1 MPTTAEGDEVSIEA
15 HASPLILNTQ
25 ICEKSHSGTSIEMF
39 VDAHVRREFIGCC
52 SPHSTSTHS
61 TNNQVNMTPF
71 RTGHVQHALLLWF
84 PAALILLTTSGA
96 ITAQAQSTPGDNYGL
111 HPVCDTIIHNNLMSM
126 RTRLQRFDGYE
137 LEISC
142 FSYMINL
149 TSNAP
154 ASCDTSAAQILVD
167 VFNNRT
173 NETLTI
179 DLGRALRGSIYG
191 VAYRFDTPR
200 RFTLYVSYPYVSL
213 CPAVVYYSLYGG
225 YTPRT
230 AVPRIEPF
238 VVDAS
243 PLVMYRRAPYTV
255 TFQYPG
261 TFANATAA
269 RMLVTVLNV
278 TESCSRD
285 AARTAARNPAAALVS
300 WQTPRQ
306 FTWTTQVTH
315 TGAFRICVKSP
326 SDTEWSIAA
335 MSEAYGANPA
345 YFDSTMIST
354 GRYEITFYGEKLNA
368 VQDTVRLVSADSAD
382 ACDDPG
388 ARPAPGVTTAPL
400 RAGSQSGTTQTI
412 VTFNRDGAFLVCYF
426 HFAAHETVDVPNYD
440 TLSRHVIDN
449 VTNPNQQ
456 QINFNNT
463 NGTSNWLYGC
473 ASAPVV
479 TANARVTSGDVAKI
493 VVGGDTVPGD
503 FAADV
508 AALLCLRSASSVSIA
523 RIQPSGASTAV
534 FLRIDCPMDF
544 CNSAERLA
552 ALVANARQL
561 YYVESATAVPF
572 NGIAVSSNNT
582 APAPESHALVYV
594 VVALCVVLVGVI
606 AVAVVVIM
614 RRRKH
619 HRAAA
624 AFEESE
630 PVEGEVVRVHRD
642 GGRGEPQPR
651 DTDMSPIPP
660 PPEKPYREARSTSPT
675 NDAFTEAEDRAL

>member
-1 MPTTAEGDEVSIEA
+1 
-15 HASPLILNTQ
+15 
-25 ICEKSHSGTSIEMF
+25 
-39 VDAHVRREFIGCC
+39 
-52 SPHSTSTHS
+52 
-61 TNNQVNMTPF
+61 MTPF
-71 RTGHVQHALLLWF
+71 RTARVQHALLLWF
-84 PAALILLTTSGA
+84 PAALILLIHQRRDHGA
-96 ITAQAQSTPGDNYGL
+96 SSKHTRRQLRTPSRL
-111 HPVCDTIIHNNLMSM
+111 RHHHPHQPHVDAHAL
-126 RTRLQRFDGYE
+126 LQRFDGYE

-154 ASCDTSAAQILVD
+154 SSCDTSAAQILVD

-213 CPAVVYYSLYGG
+213 CPAVVYYSLYGT

-230 AVPRIEPF
+230 AMPRIEPF

-345 YFDSTMIST
+345 YFDATMTST
-354 GRYEITFYGEKLNA
+354 GKYDITFYGEKLNA

-388 ARPAPGVTTAPL
+388 ARPAPGVKTTPL
-400 RAGSQSGTTQTI
+400 RAGSQSGTTQTT
-412 VTFNRDGAFLVCYF
+412 VTFTRDGAFLVCYF

-479 TANARVTSGDVAKI
+479 TANVRVTSGDVAKI

-508 AALLCLRSASSVSIA
+508 AALLCLRSAASVSIA

-572 NGIAVSSNNT
+572 NGIAVSSKDT

-594 VVALCVVLVGVI
+594 IVALCVVLVGVI
-606 AVAVVVIM
+606 VVTVVVIM
-614 RRRKH
+614 RRRKQ

-630 PVEGEVVRVHRD
+630 PVEGEIVRVHHRS
-642 GGRGEPQPR
+642 EPQPR

-675 NDAFTEAEDRAL
+675 NDVFAESEDRAL